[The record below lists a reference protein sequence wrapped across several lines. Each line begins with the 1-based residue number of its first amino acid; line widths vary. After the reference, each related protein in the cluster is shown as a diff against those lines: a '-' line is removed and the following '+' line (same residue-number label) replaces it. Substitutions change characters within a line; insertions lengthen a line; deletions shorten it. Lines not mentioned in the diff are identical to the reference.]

1 MESYK
6 AAVVNEIFKMVRKKK
21 AVLIIIL
28 SVGIIAVVQLLS
40 FVLRGG
46 LGIMGSSAAGF
57 PITVLSVFSNT
68 ILPLF
73 TALAVIDTFTG
84 EMANDTMKISITR
97 PVTRLKVYLAK
108 LTAVGAFILAS
119 LLIVMVLAMAASL
132 VFNRMTPTIGW
143 FASILLAYV
152 TTVIP
157 MLTLAVLIAYPANV
171 FKSSSGVFFLSMLVF
186 LLMKGL
192 GLVFSSMANL
202 LATSLLDW
210 YKLWM
215 ASPLPVGM
223 VLRQLL
229 VMLAYVMIFSA
240 LGYQRFDRRDL

>member
-6 AAVVNEIFKMVRKKK
+6 ATVVNEIFKMVRKKK
-21 AVLIIIL
+21 AVLIVIL
-28 SVGIIAVVQLLS
+28 SAAIIAVVQLLS
-40 FVLRGG
+40 FALRGG

-57 PITVLSVFSNT
+57 PITVLSVFANT

-84 EMANDTMKISITR
+84 EFASDTMKISITR

-119 LLIVMVLAMAASL
+119 LMIVMVLSTATAL
-132 VFNRMTPTIGW
+132 LFNRMSPTLGW
-143 FASILLAYV
+143 FASILAAYV
-152 TTVIP
+152 STVIP
-157 MLTLAVLIAYPANV
+157 MLTLAVLIAWPANV
-171 FKSSSGVFFLSMLVF
+171 FKSSSGVFFLSMLAF
-186 LLMKGL
+186 LLLRGL
-192 GLVFSSMANL
+192 GVVFSSLATL

-210 YKLWM
+210 YKLWI
-215 ASPLPVGM
+215 ASPLPLGM

-229 VMLAYVMIFSA
+229 VMLGYVMIFFA
-240 LGYQRFDRRDL
+240 LGFQRFDRRDL